1 MGGQMGVRSGG
12 QVDVVDHDLLWL
24 MPRSLGILMS
34 PDLLI
39 DPADRVIGASLRSGP
54 LAFGCWRFTHADTAH
69 ARKVLDAALDAGMNL
84 VDTADVYGLDWGGTG
99 FGTVEQLLGDVLRQ
113 SPGLRQ
119 RIVLATKGGIA
130 PPVPYDSGPDALR
143 SACEASLMR
152 LGVDHID
159 LYQIHRPD
167 LFTHPDDVAD
177 TLLALRTE
185 GKVGEVGISNHTPA
199 QHETVAA
206 ALAERGVHL
215 ASTQVEYS
223 AAELSPL
230 RDGTFDV
237 AMRQHTAVMAWSP
250 LAGGRLVTGHGVSP
264 ELLDTLDDI
273 AATHRTDRTTV
284 ALAFTLAHPCRP
296 VVVVGTQDP
305 SRLAAAAAATTVPL
319 TRTDAYRIVAA
330 SQGEPLP

>member
-1 MGGQMGVRSGG
+1 MSGWADPPRPGG
-12 QVDVVDHDLLWL
+12 VDA
-24 MPRSLGILMS
+24 PSLGIAMTDH
-34 PDLLI
+34 PLI
-39 DPADRVIGASLRSGP
+39 DPTDRVLGAALRTGP
-54 LAFGCWRFTHADTAH
+54 LAFGCWRFTHTDTAH
-69 ARKVLDAALDAGMNL
+69 ARKVLDAAVDAGMNL

-130 PPVPYDSGPDALR
+130 PPVPYNSGPAALR
-143 SACEASLMR
+143 AACEASLER

-159 LYQIHRPD
+159 LYQVHRPD
-167 LFTHPDDVAD
+167 VFTHPDDVAD
-177 TLLALRTE
+177 TLAALRAE

-199 QHETVAA
+199 QHDTLAA
-206 ALAERGVHL
+206 ALAERGVQI
-215 ASTQVEYS
+215 ATTQVEYS
-223 AAELSPL
+223 AAHLDPL
-230 RDGTFDV
+230 GDGTFDV
-237 AMRQHTAVMAWSP
+237 AMRRRTAVMVWSP

-264 ELLDTLDDI
+264 DLLDTLDDI

-296 VVVVGTQDP
+296 VVVVGSQDP
-305 SRLAAAAAATTVPL
+305 GRLAAAAAAMHVPL
-319 TRTDAYRIVAA
+319 DRTDAYRIVAA

>member
-1 MGGQMGVRSGG
+1 
-12 QVDVVDHDLLWL
+12 
-24 MPRSLGILMS
+24 MS
-34 PDLLI
+34 TDLLI
-39 DPADRVIGASLRSGP
+39 DPTDRVIGASLRTGP
-54 LAFGCWRFTHADTAH
+54 LAFGCWRFTHTDTTH
-69 ARKVLDAALDAGMNL
+69 ARRVLDAALDAGMNL

-130 PPVPYDSGPDALR
+130 PPVPYNSGPAALR
-143 SACEASLMR
+143 AACEASLTR

-159 LYQIHRPD
+159 LYQVHRPD
-167 LFTHPDDVAD
+167 LFAHPDDVAE
-177 TLLALRTE
+177 TLVALHTE

-206 ALAERGVHL
+206 ALGERGVRL

-223 AAELSPL
+223 AAHLSPL
-230 RDGTFDV
+230 RDGTFDI
-237 AMRQHTAVMAWSP
+237 AMRQHTAVMVWSP

-273 AATHRTDRTTV
+273 AATHRTDRSTV
-284 ALAFTLAHPCRP
+284 ALAFALAHPCRP

-305 SRLAAAAAATTVPL
+305 QRLAAAAAATTIAL
-319 TRTDAYRIVAA
+319 NRTDAYRIVAA